1 MNFPDVPF
9 DESLFEAN
17 DMMKSYWERST
28 ENRSDNFVRDVRT
41 EEHDL
46 PEELRELRQM
56 TLDSFTERPSTEEP
70 VVVGVPAKASMD
82 ALVTEKS
89 VNGYTVV
96 LWLVLAALIVFVV
109 VSQMHHHYRS
119 RSSSHSS
126 SHRRT

>member
-9 DESLFEAN
+9 DESLFEAI

-46 PEELRELRQM
+46 PEELRQLRQL
-56 TLDSFTERPSTEEP
+56 TLDSFTERVMPELE
-70 VVVGVPAKASMD
+70 VVGVPEKASVD

-96 LWLVLAALIVFVV
+96 LWIILAAIVVFVV
-109 VSQMHHHYRS
+109 VSQMHHYRYRS
-119 RSSSHSS
+119 SSSHSS